1 MPRDPSEERALIL
14 LRDEDVVRRRALA
27 SVLRAEGWTVVEC
40 SSSASAIA
48 CLEQDAASLVLAV
61 GSSSDTDAFA
71 FCAMIS
77 ERAGWDTP
85 PVLMLLDREDAHVG
99 EIARHTGATD
109 LIMLPCPESWLLA
122 RVRHHLLLAKTLREM
137 RRTDISHSHAERLA
151 SIGSWEWD
159 TDTDKMRWSE
169 ETHRVLGYEPGEV
182 EMTHSAFWERVH
194 PEDRDKLQD
203 GAGDVLDIVRS
214 YTVQHR
220 ILLPDGTVKHV
231 QQQGDLI
238 VGDGRRGR
246 WLAGT
251 IQDVTQQRLD
261 QEKIR
266 YLANYDS
273 LTGLSNRRS
282 FTERLGQEISSARL
296 EDRRIALLYMD
307 LDRFKRVNDTLGH
320 SAGDQLLRHVANV
333 LRARTRGDDLVS
345 RSERVKT
352 STDVS
357 RLGGDEF
364 LILLSEISQ
373 AQDAGDV
380 AQRILAALPE
390 TIEIEGH
397 QVSAL
402 GSIGIAVFP
411 EDGDDG
417 KTLIHNADTAMYH
430 AKECG
435 RNTFKFFCSSMNEAS
450 QRKLLVESR
459 LRMALERGEIQV
471 HYQPKLNLSDGKIY
485 GMEAL
490 ARWNDPELGGI
501 SPKEFIALAE
511 ESGLIVPLGKHIL
524 EIACKD
530 TQALLREHG
539 LRLQVSVN
547 VSSAQFTREDFRRV
561 VGDVLRETGLAPSQ
575 LELEITE
582 SLMLQDH
589 EDTALVLRDLKAM
602 DVSISLDDFGTG
614 YSSLSYLTR
623 SPLNTLKLDRCF
635 VRDIDTDPAAAGV
648 ASAVIALA
656 HSLGLEVVAEGVDVE
671 EQRVILSEWG
681 CDFVQGFLICAARPV
696 EELCSFLFAW
706 EADRKKDRVPPR
718 SPGDPL
724 TGP

>member
-1 MPRDPSEERALIL
+1 MHRNPTEECSLIL
-14 LRDEDVVRRRALA
+14 LRDEDVVRSRSLA

-40 SSSASAIA
+40 STSASAIA
-48 CLEQDAASLVLAV
+48 CLEQDTASLILAV
-61 GSSSDTDAFA
+61 GSSSDTDAFS
-71 FCAMIS
+71 FCATIAD
-77 ERAGWDTP
+77 RAGWDTP

-99 EIARHTGATD
+99 AIARHTGAAD

-122 RVRHHLLLAKTLREM
+122 RVRHHLILAETLREM
-137 RRTDISHSHAERLA
+137 RRTEISHSHAERLA
-151 SIGSWEWD
+151 AIGSWEWD
-159 TDTDKMRWSE
+159 TDTNQMRWSE

-182 EMTHSAFWERVH
+182 EMTHTAFWERVH
-194 PEDRDKLQD
+194 PEDRSKLQD
-203 GAGDVLDIVRS
+203 GTGEALDIVRS

-220 ILLPDGTVKHV
+220 ILLPDGSVKHV

-238 VGDGRRGR
+238 IGDGRRGR

-273 LTGLSNRRS
+273 LTGLANRRS
-282 FTERLGQEISSARL
+282 FTERLGQELSAAKG
-296 EDRRIALLYMD
+296 ENRRIALLYMD

-333 LRARTRGDDLVS
+333 LRARTRGDDFVG
-345 RSERVKT
+345 RSERVKAT
-352 STDVS
+352 TDVS

-364 LILLSEISQ
+364 LILLSEISD

-380 AQRILAALPE
+380 AQRILEALPE

-397 QVSAL
+397 HVSAL

-411 EDGDDG
+411 EDGEDG

-435 RNTFKFFCSSMNEAS
+435 RNTFKFFCSSMNEAA

-459 LRMALERGEIQV
+459 LRMALEQGEIQV
-471 HYQPKLNLSDGKIY
+471 HYQPKLDLTDGKIY

-524 EIACKD
+524 ETACAD
-530 TQALLREHG
+530 TQGLLRDHG
-539 LRLQVSVN
+539 LNMKVSVN

-561 VGDVLRETGLAPSQ
+561 VGDVLRQTGLAPAQ

-623 SPLNTLKLDRCF
+623 FPLDTLKLDRCF

-648 ASAVIALA
+648 ASAVISLA
-656 HSLGLEVVAEGVDVE
+656 HSLGLEVVAEGVDIE
-671 EQRVILSEWG
+671 EQRSILTEWG
-681 CDFVQGFLICAARPV
+681 CDSAQGFLICAAQPL
-696 EELCSFLFAW
+696 ELLLSFLLQW
-706 EADRKKDRVPPR
+706 EAEPKKVEP
-718 SPGDPL
+718 
-724 TGP
+724 